1 MRFPNDLDPDG
12 PDLTLS
18 EIAAKLEVSQRTVRR
33 WIDQGAFKGHI
44 YRVGRLKVP
53 QSVVIEYINST
64 IK

>member
-18 EIAAKLEVSQRTVRR
+18 QIATKLEVSGRTVRR
-33 WIDQGAFKGHI
+33 WIQAGAFQGHI
-44 YRVGRLKVP
+44 YRAGRLKVP
-53 QSVVIEYINST
+53 QAAVIEYIRTT